1 MSVWIDLDGNP
12 IKIPKVSNDSVLQ
25 GKEGV
30 LQRAM
35 ILHIDRVSVGQSRLP
50 CGVREESQK
59 AAAINEEIPL
69 LTAFADI
76 KEKP

>member
-1 MSVWIDLDGNP
+1 MSVWINLDRNP
-12 IKIPKVSNDSVLQ
+12 ITIPKVPNDSVLQ

-30 LQRAM
+30 PQRAM
-35 ILHIDRVSVGQSRLP
+35 SECWTV
-50 CGVREESQK
+50 K
-59 AAAINEEIPL
+59 AALWSQIRISESCSVNEEILL